1 MSCLTAEADYLGAYL
16 TQLLE
21 SSGAATNDLWYMV
34 DGTKYLKIYFENVFI
49 RELSALQK
57 TIAKIIQAY
66 NNCGEREQPLDQV
79 SFTINFFLNNFSEEH
94 GKLQLI
100 QFLANLGFWQYFC
113 PDAFVFA
120 RVLFD
125 CEVDFWMFYCNV
137 YKMC

>member
-1 MSCLTAEADYLGAYL
+1 MRYFDVGCLTTEVDYLGTYL
-16 TQLLE
+16 TQLFE
-21 SSGAATNDLWYMV
+21 SSGIAASDLWCKV
-34 DGTKYLKIYFENVFI
+34 DEVRYLKIYFENVFI

-100 QFLANLGFWQYFC
+100 
-113 PDAFVFA
+113 
-120 RVLFD
+120 
-125 CEVDFWMFYCNV
+125 
-137 YKMC
+137 